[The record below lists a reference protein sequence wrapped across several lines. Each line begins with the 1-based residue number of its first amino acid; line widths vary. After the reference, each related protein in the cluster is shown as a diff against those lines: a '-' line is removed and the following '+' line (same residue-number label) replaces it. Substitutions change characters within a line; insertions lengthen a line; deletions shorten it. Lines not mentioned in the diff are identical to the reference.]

1 MAQSTAH
8 RLIQRYDSLLQ
19 DSANFRNMWQDLAD
33 YIQPNKNTIV
43 RKTAPGQKRTDR
55 VLDSTAI
62 VSNNRL
68 AAFIAG
74 SLTNMTIKWFSLK
87 LDNEDLNNNQEVL
100 RWLDQSRDVMLK
112 WFRSSNFNTES
123 QEVYRDLGGFGTGCV
138 LHDEKPRRDNG
149 FGGFLFRAE
158 ACGSYVVAENPDGL
172 VDSIWR
178 LIQLTPM
185 QLKKRWGV
193 ESLSKQMQAKLAP
206 NSQDMDKFQNILHVV
221 IPRDDVPRGGVT
233 KLKMPY
239 ASYYIEQDQKHIIAE
254 GGYHEF
260 PFYVPRWA
268 KSSGEV
274 YGRGPGNDAYPDVRS
289 LNKAMELIFK
299 AWGKAIDP
307 PVNVLD
313 DGVVGRVTAVPAGVN
328 IVRDKEAIMPWPI
341 TSRFDVN
348 PIMLQ
353 DLRSSIR
360 SVFFSDQLQ
369 LPDKTIITATEV
381 ERRLE
386 LMQQVLGPTVGR
398 LEYEFLAPLIQRSF
412 SMLYRAKEILDP
424 PAVVLASLGGRG
436 MDISVQYEGPLARA
450 QRSNDSQAVSRL
462 LSFLSPMAQLNPE
475 VLDNIDFDKVVRLLG
490 TQTGVPA
497 DVMNDPSIVK
507 RIRKARADQQAQMQ
521 QAAMANQGADT
532 AKNLST
538 AAATIGDSEGGQAVV
553 EQMSG
558 GLVPQDQEEAAE

>member
-1 MAQSTAH
+1 MIMTDSIAH
-8 RLIQRYDSLLQ
+8 RLIRRYDSLLQ

-33 YIQPNKNTIV
+33 YIQPSKNTIV

-87 LDNEDLNNNQEVL
+87 LDDEDLNNNQEVL
-100 RWLDQSRDVMLK
+100 RWLDRSRDVMLK

-123 QEVYRDLGGFGTGCV
+123 QEVYRDLGGFGTGCL

-149 FGGFLFRAE
+149 FGGFMFRAE
-158 ACGSYVVAENPDGL
+158 ACGSYVVAENPDGR

-185 QLKKRWGV
+185 QLKKRWGIG
-193 ESLSKQMQAKLAP
+193 SLSKPMQAKLAP
-206 NSQDMDKFQNILHVV
+206 NSPDMDTFQNILHVV
-221 IPRDDVPRGGVT
+221 LPREDVPSGGIT
-233 KLKMPY
+233 QLKMPY

-274 YGRGPGNDAYPDVRS
+274 YGRGPGNDAYPDIRS

-412 SMLYRAKEILDP
+412 SMLYRAKEIADP
-424 PAVVLASLGGRG
+424 PAIVMSALGGRG

-450 QRSNDSQAVSRL
+450 QRSNDSQAISRL
-462 LSFLSPMAQLNPE
+462 LSFLAPMAQLNPE
-475 VLDNIDFDKVVRLLG
+475 VLDNLDFDKMVRVLAA
-490 TQTGVPA
+490 QTGVPS
-497 DVMNDPSIVK
+497 DVIKDATDVK
-507 RIRKARADQQAQMQ
+507 RVRKIRAAQQEQMAQAQMGEHGAK
-521 QAAMANQGADT
+521 AAQSLAD
-532 AKNLST
+532 
-538 AAATIGDSEGGQAVV
+538 AAATIGDSEGGRAVA
-553 EQMSG
+553 EQLAG
-558 GLVPQDQEEAAE
+558 GVVPQEPE